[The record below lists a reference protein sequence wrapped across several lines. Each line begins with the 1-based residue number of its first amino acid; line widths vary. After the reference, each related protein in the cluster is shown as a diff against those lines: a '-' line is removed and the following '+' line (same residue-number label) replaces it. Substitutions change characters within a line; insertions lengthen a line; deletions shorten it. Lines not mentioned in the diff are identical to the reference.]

1 MTTPA
6 TTEALDFVVRRDDVR
21 VHACRPAA
29 RSRPHAGQVLLRID
43 RFGFTANN
51 ITFVTLGDRFSYW
64 SFFLVTERARAD
76 TSAWVCHSQD
86 PQGSGQSE

>member
-43 RFGFTANN
+43 RFGFTAKAGSRWYAASTAAGS
-51 ITFVTLGDRFSYW
+51 IAGFIVAEL
-64 SFFLVTERARAD
+64 ARQ
-76 TSAWVCHSQD
+76 TST
-86 PQGSGQSE
+86 GSPSRR